1 METFITDVST
11 TRTNIAIA
19 SRMASLRSSLASA
32 GAPTADLA
40 VTADHH
46 PGSHALPAGGLRVLR
61 SAKATSGWADQP
73 GPAPP
78 HRPHRVRRYLS
89 RDIPLSRRRHLESPA
104 IGRPRSG
111 IMTRSWVA
119 RYYGTWAKSS
129 TSTDGRTSGDGRSC
143 STPVHRVERN
153 GGETGSHRALRARAG
168 SRRGRRGR
176 PVLQAPPLGA
186 ADSECRDCPGVRGV
200 LFEVPEACMSPAAAM
215 WLTQL
220 PDEPQPVRVTEAGR
234 SCQAI
239 CDHAWSSACACS
251 GRRACRE
258 EARLGRRGES
268 WKSWGC
274 GATPSSPCRASGWSR
289 PASRTTGKGWL
300 EDEWAGR
307 TLSIGAGRAGAP

>member
-1 METFITDVST
+1 MRSPTLLPMRMNAADTSASSAIADWTPLTVVCRSCTTAAMETFITDVST

-89 RDIPLSRRRHLESPA
+89 RDIPLSRRWHLESPA

-119 RYYGTWAKSS
+119 RYYGT
-129 TSTDGRTSGDGRSC
+129 
-143 STPVHRVERN
+143 
-153 GGETGSHRALRARAG
+153 
-168 SRRGRRGR
+168 
-176 PVLQAPPLGA
+176 
-186 ADSECRDCPGVRGV
+186 
-200 LFEVPEACMSPAAAM
+200 
-215 WLTQL
+215 
-220 PDEPQPVRVTEAGR
+220 
-234 SCQAI
+234 
-239 CDHAWSSACACS
+239 
-251 GRRACRE
+251 
-258 EARLGRRGES
+258 
-268 WKSWGC
+268 
-274 GATPSSPCRASGWSR
+274 
-289 PASRTTGKGWL
+289 
-300 EDEWAGR
+300 
-307 TLSIGAGRAGAP
+307 